1 MKKTY
6 ILGLLSLI
14 TLLMAGLVYGANT
27 GTIDQAA
34 TTAGTGSTYLK
45 GSDVNISVTWTGDLA
60 NNGTLNGTACSIASS
75 SGTITGALKYNVTN
89 DGTYGNIT
97 YCNTTVDT
105 TALSDDTSYTFTMTL
120 WNITG
125 EQLATASQT
134 FITDNTV
141 SVFGTITPT
150 DASTQT
156 TGSSVSFSVPCYNTS
171 SATISVSSRTALPM
185 TESSDVCT
193 YTETLPEGV
202 SSYSITLTDGL
213 NITSGAYTIKLANA
227 GATILDAQGND
238 ILTQPQTPKRSFR
251 GFLDWLF
258 GLFGLR
264 R

>member
-1 MKKTY
+1 
-6 ILGLLSLI
+6 
-14 TLLMAGLVYGANT
+14 MAGLVYGANT

-156 TGSSVSFSVPCYNTS
+156 TRKFSKFQ
-171 SATISVSSRTALPM
+171 
-185 TESSDVCT
+185 CT
-193 YTETLPEGV
+193 L
-202 SSYSITLTDGL
+202 L
-213 NITSGAYTIKLANA
+213 
-227 GATILDAQGND
+227 
-238 ILTQPQTPKRSFR
+238 
-251 GFLDWLF
+251 
-258 GLFGLR
+258 
-264 R
+264 

>member
-1 MKKTY
+1 MKKGFGL
-6 ILGLLSLI
+6 ILLSLI
-14 TLLMAGLVYGANT
+14 TLLMAGLVNGANT

-34 TTAGTGSTYLK
+34 TTVGTSSSYLRQ
-45 GSDVNISVTWTGDLA
+45 SVNISATWTGDVT
-60 NNGTLNGTACSIASS
+60 NNGTLNGTACSIAVG
-75 SGTITGALKYNVTN
+75 SGTITGALQFNATN

-97 YCNTTVDT
+97 YCNTTVNVGQ
-105 TALSDDTSYTFTMTL
+105 LLDDSAYTFTMTL

-134 FITDNTV
+134 FITDNGV
-141 SVFGTITPT
+141 PSFGTITPA
-150 DASTQT
+150 DASTQS
-156 TGSSVSFSVPCYNTS
+156 TGTSVAFSVPCYNTS
-171 SATISVSSRTALPM
+171 SATISISSRTAVLM

-202 SSYSITLTDGL
+202 SSYSITLLDGL
-213 NITSGAYTIKLANA
+213 NTTSGAYTIKLANS
-227 GATILDAQGND
+227 GGTILDAQGND
-238 ILTQPQTPKRSFR
+238 ILTQPPQTPKRSFR